1 VKPGFP
7 PSHSFGTGTDEGRPT
22 WRLRLGVAWGGLRER
37 GRQARRAGKAAVK
50 RTPSRWLMAV
60 AAGLIGANLPWN
72 LKASLPPSRAWQAT
86 ATFDALA
93 GIIAFTGAA
102 VLASGL
108 VALPAFVAFLRAGGW
123 PKIRRRVARAA
134 GATMAAGAGLTG

>member
-1 VKPGFP
+1 LAPG
-7 PSHSFGTGTDEGRPT
+7 R
-22 WRLRLGVAWGGLRER
+22 
-37 GRQARRAGKAAVK
+37 
-50 RTPSRWLMAV
+50 
-60 AAGLIGANLPWN
+60 
-72 LKASLPPSRAWQAT
+72 
-86 ATFDALA
+86 LA